1 MARKADVFAAEGSL
15 AGKLRRRR
23 DLMESGEPEAAQQSM
38 ADKTSPADG
47 GDADGGSHDMPDM
60 RYKRGYRTNQ

>member
-1 MARKADVFAAEGSL
+1 MARKADVFAADGSL

-23 DLMESGEPEAAQQSM
+23 DLMESGEPQAAQESM
-38 ADKTSPADG
+38 TAPADG

-60 RYKRGYRTNQ
+60 RYKRQYRSNQ